1 MVGPEAQPVRNESAA
16 LYICNCNGLRQR
28 DARAAIEAG
37 ASRPV
42 EIFRHH
48 GCAAQCA
55 KCVCE
60 MRRMIQAAQAQAP
73 AEAFTSEE
81 HGAPSRRL
89 G

>member
-1 MVGPEAQPVRNESAA
+1 M
-16 LYICNCNGLRQR
+16 YICNCNGLRQR

-37 ASRPV
+37 AGRPV
-42 EIFRHH
+42 DIFRHH

-55 KCVCE
+55 KCVCD
-60 MRRMIQAAQAQAP
+60 MRQMIDAAKSHRG
-73 AEAFTSEE
+73 SEE